1 MVFSQS
7 LCEGGT
13 SAVFPCNNYDLMNH
27 FDKATLSNKDGS
39 DIWGW
44 TDPLDNNEY
53 AIVTFED
60 KTCFLNITD
69 PINPTYLGFLN
80 SNAGSNYWRDV
91 KVYENHAFI
100 VADNVGAHG
109 MQVFDLTRL
118 RNVASPPESFIAE
131 TVLTNGWDGS
141 TIRSC
146 HNIVINETNAMA
158 YLVGCQSA
166 NGGGPIFIDI
176 SDPVNPEAI
185 GEYNDEGYTHD
196 AQVVTYA
203 GPDSSYIGKE
213 IMISSNEDKI
223 VIIDVSIPTDPI
235 KISEASYSNPAYTH
249 QGWFSSDMRYF
260 FVNDE
265 DDEINFGMNTRT
277 IVFDLLDLDNPLF
290 HSEYSGDSQAIDHNL
305 YVKGNLVYQ
314 ANYTAGL
321 RVLDISDIDNITEL
335 GYFDTRPENNNTSFN
350 GAWSVYPYF
359 DSGNIIISDI
369 NRGFFIVRESGTL
382 NKENFIF
389 NKNDVVVYPNPANE
403 KVVVSLKNN
412 RIKHLELYN
421 VLLQKVK
428 SFKFNNA
435 REKSLDLSSY
445 EEGIYFLKINDLY
458 THKIILSR

>member
-1 MVFSQS
+1 M
-7 LCEGGT
+7 
-13 SAVFPCNNYDLMNH
+13 SAGFPCNNYDLMNH

-44 TDPLDNNEY
+44 TDPLDSNEY

-60 KTCFLNITD
+60 KTCFINITD

-118 RNVASPPESFIAE
+118 RNVTSPPESFTAD

-176 SDPVNPEAI
+176 SDPANPEAI
-185 GEYNDEGYTHD
+185 GEYNAEGYTHD

-203 GPDSSYIGKE
+203 GPDSTHIGKE

-223 VIIDVSIPTDPI
+223 VIIDVSIPTEPI
-235 KISEASYSNPAYTH
+235 KISETSYSNAAYTH

-290 HSEYSGDSQAIDHNL
+290 HSEYVGDSESIDHNL

-321 RVLDISDIDNITEL
+321 RVLDISDIDNINEF
-335 GYFDTRPENNNTSFN
+335 GYFDTHPENNNTSFN
-350 GAWSVYPYF
+350 GAWSIYPYF
-359 DSGNIIISDI
+359 DSGNIIISDV

-382 NKENFIF
+382 NNENLIF
-389 NKNDVVVYPNPANE
+389 NKSDVAVYPNPANE
-403 KVVVSLKNN
+403 KVVVYLKNN

-421 VLLQKVK
+421 ILLQKVK
-428 SFKFNNA
+428 SFKANNT
-435 REKSLDLSSY
+435 REKTLNLSPY
-445 EEGIYFLKINDLY
+445 EEGVYFLKINDIY

>member
-1 MVFSQS
+1 
-7 LCEGGT
+7 
-13 SAVFPCNNYDLMNH
+13 MNH

-69 PINPTYLGFLN
+69 PINPIYLGFLN

-118 RNVASPPESFIAE
+118 RNVASPPESFTAE

-223 VIIDVSIPTDPI
+223 VIIDVSIPTDPV
-235 KISEASYSNPAYTH
+235 KISEASYSNAAYTH

-369 NRGFFIVRESGTL
+369 NRGFFYSQRIR
-382 NKENFIF
+382 
-389 NKNDVVVYPNPANE
+389 NPQQ
-403 KVVVSLKNN
+403 
-412 RIKHLELYN
+412 R
-421 VLLQKVK
+421 
-428 SFKFNNA
+428 
-435 REKSLDLSSY
+435 
-445 EEGIYFLKINDLY
+445 
-458 THKIILSR
+458 

>member
-1 MVFSQS
+1 M
-7 LCEGGT
+7 

-118 RNVASPPESFIAE
+118 RNVVSPPESFMAE

-176 SDPVNPEAI
+176 SDPLNPEAI

-223 VIIDVSIPTDPI
+223 VIIDVSIPTDPV
-235 KISEASYSNPAYTH
+235 KISEASYSNAAYTH

-305 YVKGNLVYQ
+305 YVKGNLIYQ

-335 GYFDTRPENNNTSFN
+335 GYF
-350 GAWSVYPYF
+350 
-359 DSGNIIISDI
+359 
-369 NRGFFIVRESGTL
+369 
-382 NKENFIF
+382 
-389 NKNDVVVYPNPANE
+389 
-403 KVVVSLKNN
+403 
-412 RIKHLELYN
+412 
-421 VLLQKVK
+421 
-428 SFKFNNA
+428 
-435 REKSLDLSSY
+435 
-445 EEGIYFLKINDLY
+445 
-458 THKIILSR
+458 

>member
-1 MVFSQS
+1 
-7 LCEGGT
+7 
-13 SAVFPCNNYDLMNH
+13 MNH

-118 RNVASPPESFIAE
+118 RNVASPPESFTAE

-203 GPDSSYIGKE
+203 GPDSSYNGKE

-223 VIIDVSIPTDPI
+223 VIIDVSIPTDPV
-235 KISEASYSNPAYTH
+235 KISEASYSNTAYTH

-277 IVFDLLDLDNPLF
+277 IVFDLLDLDNPSF

-314 ANYTAGL
+314 ANYTAGM
-321 RVLDISDIDNITEL
+321 RVLDISDINNITEI

-359 DSGNIIISDI
+359 DSGNIIISDV

-382 NKENFIF
+382 NNDNFIF
-389 NKNDVVVYPNPANE
+389 NKNDVAVYPNPANE

-428 SFKFNNA
+428 SFKVNNA
-435 REKSLDLSSY
+435 KEKTLDVSIY
-445 EEGIYFLKINDLY
+445 EEGIYILKINDLY
-458 THKIILSR
+458 TYKIILSR